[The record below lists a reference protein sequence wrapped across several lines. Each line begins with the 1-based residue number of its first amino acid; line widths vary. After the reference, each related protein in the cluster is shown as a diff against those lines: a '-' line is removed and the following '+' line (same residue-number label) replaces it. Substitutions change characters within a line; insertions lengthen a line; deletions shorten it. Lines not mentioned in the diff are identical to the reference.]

1 MPYWGI
7 FSFWLRFVNLHWF
20 AWLSPF
26 MRYMSS
32 WWFYFILWWFHFIL
46 WWFPSE
52 VFLES
57 FSQAHTFW
65 YFRDYLM
72 ELSQVHRLPYHHFS
86 GAHVRSFIHPHWVIL
101 ESSRRTKCT
110 SCYTGAYFP
119 RLPTWQDASVAIL
132 GHIPIFCYGDDR
144 LLAELLPFS
153 LFRWG
158 IFIHITR
165 YNIDDLCR
173 DEPSEEP
180 DL

>member
-1 MPYWGI
+1 
-7 FSFWLRFVNLHWF
+7 
-20 AWLSPF
+20 

-32 WWFYFILWWFHFIL
+32 WWFYFILR
-46 WWFPSE
+46 WFPNE

-57 FSQAHTFW
+57 FSQAHTLW
-65 YFRDYLM
+65 YYRDSLM

-86 GAHVRSFIHPHWVIL
+86 GAHVRSLIHPHWVIL
-101 ESSRRTKCT
+101 ESSGWTKCT
-110 SCYTGAYFP
+110 SCYTREYFP

-132 GHIPIFCYGDDR
+132 GHIPIFCCGDDR
-144 LLAELLPFS
+144 FLMKLLPFS
-153 LFRWG
+153 LFRLG